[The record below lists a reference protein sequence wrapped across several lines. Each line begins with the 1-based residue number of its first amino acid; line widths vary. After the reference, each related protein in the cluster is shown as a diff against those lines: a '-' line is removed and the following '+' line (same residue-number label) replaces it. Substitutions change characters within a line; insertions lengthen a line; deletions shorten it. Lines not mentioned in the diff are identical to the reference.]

1 MQEKLLKNLT
11 KKDLINSMNAHDIIK
26 KHRKLMS
33 NKRDTRIVYN
43 VANKT
48 ATRKKGECGYKSK

>member
-1 MQEKLLKNLT
+1 MHAN
-11 KKDLINSMNAHDIIK
+11 DIIK
-26 KHRKLMS
+26 KNRQLLS

-48 ATRKKGECGYKSK
+48 ATRKNGECGYKSK

>member
-1 MQEKLLKNLT
+1 MH
-11 KKDLINSMNAHDIIK
+11 AHDIIK
-26 KHRKLMS
+26 KHMQLMS